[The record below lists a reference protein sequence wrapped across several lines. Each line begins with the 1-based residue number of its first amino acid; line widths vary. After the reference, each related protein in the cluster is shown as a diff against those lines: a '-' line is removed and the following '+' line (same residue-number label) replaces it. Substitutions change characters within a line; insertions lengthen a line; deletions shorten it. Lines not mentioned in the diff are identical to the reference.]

1 MSSSSIQRILWD
13 EKMLKEQKLGLI
25 QDYLPKEAIECL
37 NEEKIL

>member
-1 MSSSSIQRILWD
+1 MSSSSIKRILWD
-13 EKMLKEQKLGLI
+13 EKMPKEQKLGLI